1 MSDEIKSDPL
11 ESLRHQTT
19 LARFGEF
26 ALRSE
31 DLDEILTEACRLVGD
46 ALGTDLAKVMELQKD
61 GETLLVRAGVGW
73 KPGVVGSVTIRVT
86 DTTSEGHALK
96 TGQPMISPDINAE
109 KRFRYPPFLTEN
121 GVKAVANVIIIGAA
135 GQPPFGILQV
145 DSRTPR
151 QFMPGDIAFLRSY
164 ANLLAAAVE
173 RLGVILTLRKED
185 ARLARAL
192 NVSQLGAWDLDLVT
206 GAATATP
213 RYNEILGITDA
224 PAAWRYADFLDRVVA
239 EDRVQVSDAFS
250 HSLNAGTDWHVRC
263 RIRRAGDGAL
273 RWIEARGRPDGDH
286 ENPRARLLGLLADIT
301 EPKEA
306 EEELRR
312 ARDTLEG
319 LVAERTNALTEAN
332 VKLRVESTEREQLEQ
347 TLHQLQK
354 IEAVSQLSGGLA
366 HDFNNLL
373 QAISGS
379 LDLMHRRIAE
389 GHLAGLD
396 RYVAIARSA
405 TDRGASLIHSLLA
418 FSRRQT
424 LDPKTVDLN
433 DLVSGISAL
442 CRSTVGPGVHFKTN
456 LEAGISHTL
465 CDPNQLESAL
475 LNLVVNARDAMPD
488 GGSLTIETAN
498 DTLPDRRTPEADA
511 ALKALQPGTYVT
523 VSVTDTGT
531 GMPASVISRA
541 IEPFFTTK
549 PIGQGTGLGLSMIYG
564 FVQQSNGHLQIRSK
578 EGVGTCVTIFL
589 PRHAGEV
596 TREPAMVRAIVP
608 SAAKE
613 TAAVLLVED
622 DGSVRTIIAEVLSD
636 QGYTVLEAGDGRAGL
651 DILQAGAAVDLLV
664 TDVGLPGGMDGRQ
677 LADLA
682 RLQRPKLKVLFITG
696 YAASAAVGNGD
707 MAADMEVITKPF
719 RVDELLAG
727 VQRMT
732 SRSIG
737 VPREP

>member
-11 ESLRHQTT
+11 QSLRHQTA

-31 DLDEILTEACRLVGD
+31 DLDEILTEACRRVGD
-46 ALGTDLAKVMELQKD
+46 GLGTDLAKVMELQKG

-73 KPGVVGSVTIRVT
+73 KPGVVGIVTIRVT
-86 DTTSEGHALK
+86 DATSEGHALK
-96 TGQPMISPDINAE
+96 TGQPMISPDIDTE
-109 KRFRYPPFLTEN
+109 ERFEYPPFLTEN
-121 GVKAVANVIIIGAA
+121 GVKAAANVIIIGAA

-151 QFMPGDIAFLRSY
+151 QFTPEDITFLRSY

-173 RLGVILTLRKED
+173 RLGVILRLRKED

-192 NVSQLGAWDLDLVT
+192 DVSQLGAWDLDLVS
-206 GAATATP
+206 GSATATP

-239 EDRVQVSDAFS
+239 EDRLQVSDAFA

-263 RIRRAGDGAL
+263 RIRRVDDGVL

-286 ENPRARLLGLLADIT
+286 DNPRTRLLGFVADIT

-306 EEELRR
+306 EEELQR
-312 ARDTLEG
+312 ARDTLEAQ
-319 LVAERTNALTEAN
+319 VAERTTALTEAN
-332 VKLRVESTEREQLEQ
+332 VRLRLESMEREQIER

-354 IEAVSQLSGGLA
+354 MEAVGQLSGGLA

-379 LDLMHRRIAE
+379 LDLMHRRISGGRLE
-389 GHLAGLD
+389 GLD

-405 TDRGASLIHSLLA
+405 AERGAGLIHSLLA

-424 LDPKTVDLN
+424 LDPKTIDLN
-433 DLVSGISAL
+433 DLVGHLAVL
-442 CRSTVGPGVHFKTN
+442 CQSTVGPGIYFKTS
-456 LEAGISHTL
+456 LEAGVSHTL
-465 CDPNQLESAL
+465 CDPHQLESAL

-498 DTLPDRRTPEADA
+498 DTLPDRRAPEADP
-511 ALKALQPGTYVT
+511 ALKALQPGAYVT

-531 GMPASVISRA
+531 GMSADVISRA
-541 IEPFFTTK
+541 FEPFFTTK
-549 PIGQGTGLGLSMIYG
+549 AIGQGTGLGLSMVYG
-564 FVQQSNGHLQIRSK
+564 FVKQSSGYVQIRSS

-596 TREPAMVRAIVP
+596 AKKPTMVPVIVP
-608 SAAKE
+608 STVREAI
-613 TAAVLLVED
+613 TVLLVED
-622 DGSVRTIIAEVLSD
+622 EESVRMILAEALSD
-636 QGYTVLEAGDGRAGL
+636 EGYTVLEAGDGRSGL
-651 DILQAGAAVDLLV
+651 EILQAGADVDLLV
-664 TDVGLPGGMDGRQ
+664 TDVGLPGGMNGQQ
-677 LADLA
+677 LADQA
-682 RLQRPKLKVLFITG
+682 RLQSPKLKVLFITG
-696 YAASAAVGNGD
+696 YAASAAVGNGK
-707 MAADMEVITKPF
+707 MAEDMEVITKPF
-719 RVDELLAG
+719 LTTALLAR

-732 SRSIG
+732 SPSIG
-737 VPREP
+737 ASQYE